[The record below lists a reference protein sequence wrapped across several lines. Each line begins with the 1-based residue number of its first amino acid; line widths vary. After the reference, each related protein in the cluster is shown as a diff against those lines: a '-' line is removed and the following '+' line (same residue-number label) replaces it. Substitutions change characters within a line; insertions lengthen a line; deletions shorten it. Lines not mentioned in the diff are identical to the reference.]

1 MAIDMGLTAKQDRF
15 CREYLADMN
24 ATQAA
29 IRAGYSDKTA
39 HSIGPRLLENVG
51 VQKKVESLKAERA
64 KNLDITAERVLI
76 ELARLAFGDPSEIV
90 SVGKRGKVIVKPTEQ
105 LTEDQRR
112 TIAAISETPNGL
124 KIKFADK
131 LRALELVGKHIG
143 LFEERIRID
152 GPKPVEKLTD
162 AELEEIA
169 HDSQQT

>member
-1 MAIDMGLTAKQDRF
+1 MGLTAKQDRF

-29 IRAGYSDKTA
+29 IRSGYSDKTA
-39 HSIGPRLLENVG
+39 HVSGPRLLANVN
-51 VQKKVESLKAERA
+51 VSKKIEALKAERA
-64 KNLDITAERVLI
+64 KSLDITAERVLK

-90 SVGKRGKVIVKPTEQ
+90 SVGERGKVTIKPTAQ

-112 TIAAISETPNGL
+112 TIASISEGPNGL

-143 LFEERIRID
+143 LFEERIRIE
-152 GPKPVEKLTD
+152 GSKPLEDMTD

-169 HDSQQT
+169 RDVQQT